1 LTRAQ
6 PAKTSDTPA
15 DLSSAAQLRRRL
27 DDKTAT
33 VGVVGLGYVGL
44 PLVRAVHDVGYR
56 VIGYDADSAKIEKL
70 RRGETYIHHLGLDL
84 SRQLAAS
91 ERFEA
96 TASSRRLADADAIL
110 LCVPTPLGRHREPDL
125 SFVLESARMIAG
137 VLRRGHLV
145 VLESTTYPG
154 TTRDEVLPILAE
166 TGLRCGEDFFLA
178 YSPEREDPGRPM
190 ATSAI
195 PRLVGGVDD
204 VSADLAM
211 ALYGNVV
218 RDVHRV
224 SSAEVAEAA
233 KLLEN
238 IYRAIN
244 IALVNELKTLL
255 ADMKID
261 VWEVIEAAST
271 KPYGFQPFYPGPGL
285 GGHCIPIDPFY
296 LTWKAKSIGRSTKFI
311 ELAGEINAQMPAY
324 VVSRVAS
331 ALNDRG
337 QALNGASI
345 LVIGIAYKPNIDDIR
360 ESPAAQIIEL
370 LWTAGATVSYHDPH
384 IARFPD
390 MREHKIDL
398 ASEPLTGTLL
408 SAHDCVLVVT
418 DHDDVDYDLI
428 GRHARLVVDT
438 RNAMARVADPKAEI
452 VKA

>member
-1 LTRAQ
+1 LTRAR
-6 PAKTSDTPA
+6 PANTSDAPA
-15 DLSSAAQLRRRL
+15 DPTPAAQLRQRL

-33 VGVVGLGYVGL
+33 VAVVGLGYVGL

-56 VIGYDADSAKIEKL
+56 VIGFDADTSKIDKL
-70 RRGETYIHHLGLDL
+70 GRGETYIHHLGGDL

-91 ERFEA
+91 DRFEA
-96 TASSRRLADADAIL
+96 TASSQRLVDADAVL

-125 SFVLESARMIAG
+125 GFVLESARMIAG
-137 VLRRGHLV
+137 VLRRGQLV

-154 TTRDEVLPILAE
+154 TTRGEVLPILE
-166 TGLRCGEDFFLA
+166 RTGLRCGQDFFLA
-178 YSPEREDPGRPM
+178 YSPEREDPGRAAEPGG
-190 ATSAI
+190 I

-204 VSADLAM
+204 VSADMAL

-218 RDVHRV
+218 QLVHRV

-238 IYRAIN
+238 IYRAVN

-324 VVSRVAS
+324 VVAQLAA

-360 ESPAAQIIEL
+360 ESPAARIIEL

-390 MREHKIDL
+390 MRDHKIDL
-398 ASEPLTGTLL
+398 TSEPLSERTL
-408 SAHDCVLVVT
+408 SAHDCVLIVT
-418 DHDDVDYDLI
+418 DHDAIDFELI
-428 GRHARLVVDT
+428 GRHAKLIVDT
-438 RNAMARVADPKAEI
+438 RNAMARVADPGADI